1 MNDDELDSLIRQT
14 HPKPEF
20 PASFQREVWAQ
31 IAVAEQQ
38 SWSAQWRQ
46 FCQMLFLRLARP
58 VPAFATVTAM
68 LMVGITLGSLT
79 APDQSESMRTAYFA
93 SINPLNTAH
102 ASMQP

>member
-38 SWSAQWRQ
+38 SWSAQWKQ
-46 FCQMLFLRLARP
+46 FCKMLFLWLARP
-58 VPAFATVTAM
+58 VPAVATVTVM
-68 LMVGITLGSLT
+68 LAAGISLGSLT
-79 APDQSESMRTAYFA
+79 APDQSESMRTAYLA
-93 SINPLNTAH
+93 SINPLNKIHT
-102 ASMQP
+102 SMQP